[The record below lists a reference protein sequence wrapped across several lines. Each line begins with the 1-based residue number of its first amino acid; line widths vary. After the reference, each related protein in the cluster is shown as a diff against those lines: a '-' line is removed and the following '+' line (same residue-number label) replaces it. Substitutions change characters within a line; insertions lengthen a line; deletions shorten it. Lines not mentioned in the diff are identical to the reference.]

1 MAQTVG
7 GGTASRWFDGL
18 HREAGTPTLADVGS
32 GPRDRGASAVKI
44 YVILIALLPLV
55 AIGLD
60 IYRDESKL
68 AFIRDVAAPLSGE
81 DAAAEADDREPP
93 AAAKIAPHG
102 DAGGEDPPAA
112 PPIDSGAL
120 TDIAPDAGGTAEF
133 ETPGVEIPLAKT
145 PLAETPLAETLGIE
159 TEGPTAREAAQPPE
173 EPATGETSTAATATP
188 IEPAR
193 DAARATAPP
202 SAAEFAS
209 SESASSEPASAGAAG
224 RIDPNLVWLVQDR
237 LNRLGYA
244 GGDPLIPDGRLNLDT
259 KLAVRAYQIHRGMP
273 SDGLPSAALL
283 EHLESALEDSLVNN
297 APSLVEIDTTA
308 PAAGGG
314 TAESAPQATES
325 VVQAS
330 EPRATQEAAL
340 PAGDAAAAG
349 MVFQEAEPEAPNAS
363 LVFLIQDRLN
373 RLGYSGDRRLS
384 VDGRMGPRTRATIVA
399 YQEDRG
405 LPPTGA
411 PTEALLG
418 HMEAALIGKTPR
430 AASPAPATAAA
441 AAPEPP
447 SETAESQSE
456 RPLAATGPAIESGS
470 SGTEDEAAP
479 PSKAG
484 GYESFRRGLEATR
497 QGSTETAIAHYSRAI
512 DSEDWLEKHLAFS
525 RRGDAHHALGN
536 LDAALADYSAAIR
549 LKPDDTGAMLR
560 RALIYETKA
569 MLERAISDYRRVT
582 ELDPD
587 EPRATERLQRLGIAV
602 E

>member
-1 MAQTVG
+1 M
-7 GGTASRWFDGL
+7 
-18 HREAGTPTLADVGS
+18 
-32 GPRDRGASAVKI
+32 KI

-81 DAAAEADDREPP
+81 DAAAEADDTEPP

-112 PPIDSGAL
+112 PPIDSSAL
-120 TDIAPDAGGTAEF
+120 TDIATAAGGTAEF
-133 ETPGVEIPLAKT
+133 ETPGVETPGVEI

-159 TEGPTAREAAQPPE
+159 TEGPTAREAAQPPG
-173 EPATGETSTAATATP
+173 EPAAGETFAAAATTP

-202 SAAEFAS
+202 SAAESAS
-209 SESASSEPASAGAAG
+209 SEPASAAEPASAGAAG

-244 GGDPLIPDGRLNLDT
+244 GSDPLIPDGRLNLDT

-283 EHLESALEDSLVNN
+283 EHLESSLEDSLVNN
-297 APSLVEIDTTA
+297 APSLVEIGTTA
-308 PAAGGG
+308 SDASTAESGG

-325 VVQAS
+325 VVQRS
-330 EPRATQEAAL
+330 EPQATQEAAL
-340 PAGDAAAAG
+340 PAGEDATAG

-363 LVFLIQDRLN
+363 LVFRIQDRLN

-430 AASPAPATAAA
+430 DASPAPATAAA
-441 AAPEPP
+441 PEPEPP
-447 SETAESQSE
+447 SETADSQGE

-470 SGTEDEAAP
+470 SGTQDEAAP
-479 PSKAG
+479 PTKAG

-497 QGSTETAIAHYSRAI
+497 QGATETAIAHYSRAI

-569 MLERAISDYRRVT
+569 MLDRAISDYRRVT

>member
-1 MAQTVG
+1 M
-7 GGTASRWFDGL
+7 
-18 HREAGTPTLADVGS
+18 
-32 GPRDRGASAVKI
+32 KI

-81 DAAAEADDREPP
+81 DAAAKADDREPP

-112 PPIDSGAL
+112 PLIDSGAL

-133 ETPGVEIPLAKT
+133 ETPGVEIPLA
-145 PLAETPLAETLGIE
+145 ETPLAETLGIE
-159 TEGPTAREAAQPPE
+159 TEDPTAREAAQPPE
-173 EPATGETSTAATATP
+173 EPATGETS
-188 IEPAR
+188 E
-193 DAARATAPP
+193 
-202 SAAEFAS
+202 AAEF
-209 SESASSEPASAGAAG
+209 
-224 RIDPNLVWLVQDR
+224 IDPNLVWLVQDR

-308 PAAGGG
+308 SDAS
-314 TAESAPQATES
+314 TAPQATES

-340 PAGDAAAAG
+340 PAGDAATAG
-349 MVFQEAEPEAPNAS
+349 RVFQEAEPEAPNAS

-418 HMEAALIGKTPR
+418 HMEAALIGKTPPAASRPRRRRRHRNRNRLRKPPNPKANARSPRPDRRSSPAFPAPKTKPRRQARR
-430 AASPAPATAAA
+430 AATRASGAAWRRPGKARPRPPSRTTRGPSIRRIGWRSTWPSRAAA
-441 AAPEPP
+441 TPTTRSATSTPPWPITAP
-447 SETAESQSE
+447 
-456 RPLAATGPAIESGS
+456 RSGS
-470 SGTEDEAAP
+470 SPTTPAP
-479 PSKAG
+479 CCAG
-484 GYESFRRGLEATR
+484 R
-497 QGSTETAIAHYSRAI
+497 
-512 DSEDWLEKHLAFS
+512 
-525 RRGDAHHALGN
+525 
-536 LDAALADYSAAIR
+536 
-549 LKPDDTGAMLR
+549 
-560 RALIYETKA
+560 
-569 MLERAISDYRRVT
+569 
-582 ELDPD
+582 
-587 EPRATERLQRLGIAV
+587 
-602 E
+602 

>member
-1 MAQTVG
+1 M
-7 GGTASRWFDGL
+7 
-18 HREAGTPTLADVGS
+18 
-32 GPRDRGASAVKI
+32 KI

-68 AFIRDVAAPLSGE
+68 AFMRDVAAPLSGE
-81 DAAAEADDREPP
+81 NAAAEADDREPP
-93 AAAKIAPHG
+93 AAAKTAPHG

-120 TDIAPDAGGTAEF
+120 TDIATDAGGTAEF
-133 ETPGVEIPLAKT
+133 ETPGVEIPLV
-145 PLAETPLAETLGIE
+145 ETPLAETLGIE
-159 TEGPTAREAAQPPE
+159 TEGSTAREAAKPPG
-173 EPATGETSTAATATP
+173 EPATGETSAAAAATP

-193 DAARATAPP
+193 EAARATAPP
-202 SAAEFAS
+202 SAPEFAS
-209 SESASSEPASAGAAG
+209 SESASSEPASAVGAG

-283 EHLESALEDSLVNN
+283 EHLESSLEDSLVNN

-308 PAAGGG
+308 SDPSTAAAGG

-325 VVQAS
+325 VVQVS

-340 PAGDAAAAG
+340 PAGGDATVG

-373 RLGYSGDRRLS
+373 RLGHSGDRRLS

-418 HMEAALIGKTPR
+418 HMEAALIGKTPP
-430 AASPAPATAAA
+430 AASPALAPTPATAAA
-441 AAPEPP
+441 PEPEPP
-447 SETAESQSE
+447 SETADSHGLAGTAANDGEDRAAANAEVRSDDEEPAASE

-479 PSKAG
+479 PTKAS

-525 RRGDAHHALGN
+525 RRGDAHYALGN

-549 LKPDDTGAMLR
+549 LKRDDTGAMLR

-569 MLERAISDYRRVT
+569 MLDRAISDYRRVT

-587 EPRATERLQRLGIAV
+587 EPRAAERLERLGITV

>member
-1 MAQTVG
+1 M
-7 GGTASRWFDGL
+7 
-18 HREAGTPTLADVGS
+18 
-32 GPRDRGASAVKI
+32 KI

-68 AFIRDVAAPLSGE
+68 AFMRDVAAPLSGE
-81 DAAAEADDREPP
+81 NAAVEADDTELP

-102 DAGGEDPPAA
+102 ETAGGEDPPAA
-112 PPIDSGAL
+112 RPIDSGAL
-120 TDIAPDAGGTAEF
+120 TDIATDAGGTAEF
-133 ETPGVEIPLAKT
+133 ETPGIETPGVEIPVV
-145 PLAETPLAETLGIE
+145 ETPLAETLGIE
-159 TEGPTAREAAQPPE
+159 TEGSTAREAAKPPG
-173 EPATGETSTAATATP
+173 EPATGETSAAAAATP
-188 IEPAR
+188 VEPAR
-193 DAARATAPP
+193 EAARATASP
-202 SAAEFAS
+202 SAAES
-209 SESASSEPASAGAAG
+209 VSSEPASAAAAG

-244 GGDPLIPDGRLNLDT
+244 GSDPLIPDGRLNLDT

-273 SDGLPSAALL
+273 SDGLPSATLL
-283 EHLESALEDSLVNN
+283 EHLESSLEDSLVNN
-297 APSLVEIDTTA
+297 APSLVEMDTTA
-308 PAAGGG
+308 SDASTAAAGG

-325 VVQAS
+325 VVQVS

-340 PAGDAAAAG
+340 PAGGDATVG

-373 RLGYSGDRRLS
+373 RLGHSGDRRLS

-418 HMEAALIGKTPR
+418 HMEAALIGKTPP
-430 AASPAPATAAA
+430 AASPTPATA

-447 SETAESQSE
+447 SETAESHGLASTAANDGEDRAAANTEVRPDDEEPAASE

-479 PSKAG
+479 PTKVS

-525 RRGDAHHALGN
+525 RRGDAHYALGN

-569 MLERAISDYRRVT
+569 MLDRAISDYRRVT

-587 EPRATERLQRLGIAV
+587 EPRAAERLERLGITV